1 MSSEQSEGNHGKR
14 IWTKLVDYRNIRDQR
29 YAAVNVLLISWKD
42 DDTNSAAEIKQLKTI
57 FQDSFNY
64 TVCSYQIPSAD
75 SQASLNYQIASFLKA
90 FGGLDSLLVIYYG
103 GHGGPRTERSKSPC
117 TWAA

>member
-1 MSSEQSEGNHGKR
+1 MPSEQSEGNYIQKV
-14 IWTKLVDYRNIRDQR
+14 WTKLADYRNIRHQR

-64 TVCSYQIPSAD
+64 TVYSYQIPSAD
-75 SQASLNYQIASFLKA
+75 SQASLNFLIASFLKD
-90 FGGLDSLLVIYYG
+90 FGGLDRLLVIYYG